1 MLYFFYNFFTDKD
14 VLPERYLLE
23 KVVTIKRFEYLPLR
37 SELRK
42 QTSAAEKQYQ
52 KLDKVFRSNT
62 RKEEINSKK
71 LKKKKQDLRDLG
83 EFKDRKKDLGKKKSC
98 H

>member
-1 MLYFFYNFFTDKD
+1 MLYIFNNFFTDKD

-23 KVVTIKRFEYLPLR
+23 KAVRIKKFEYLPLR

-42 QTSAAEKQYQ
+42 QTSAAEKRYQ
-52 KLDKVFRSNT
+52 KLDKVFKSNIK
-62 RKEEINSKK
+62 KEEINSKK
-71 LKKKKQDLRDLG
+71 LEKKDLRDLG

>member
-1 MLYFFYNFFTDKD
+1 M
-14 VLPERYLLE
+14 LE
-23 KVVTIKRFEYLPLR
+23 KAVRIKRFEYLPLR

-42 QTSAAEKQYQ
+42 QTSAAEKRYQ
-52 KLDKVFRSNT
+52 KLDKVFKSNIK
-62 RKEEINSKK
+62 KEEINSKK
-71 LKKKKQDLRDLG
+71 LEKEDLRDLE